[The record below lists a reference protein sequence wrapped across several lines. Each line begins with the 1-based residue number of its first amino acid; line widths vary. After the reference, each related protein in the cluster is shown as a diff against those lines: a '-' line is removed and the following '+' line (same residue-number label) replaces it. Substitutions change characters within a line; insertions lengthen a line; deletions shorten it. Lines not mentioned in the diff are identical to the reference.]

1 MLKRIGR
8 SRAAQSALAFFA
20 AHYLRLVERTTRFTI
35 EPPDFRD
42 HVIAKAP
49 VIAALWH
56 GQHLGAHFAWP
67 PGIKVAALISR
78 NRDAEANALVLERLG
93 VIPIRGSGGRAE
105 KMRKRGGFQALREML
120 RQLQAGVSLVLTAD
134 VPKTARVVGVG
145 IVTLAKLSGRPI
157 YPLAVASARRVD
169 FNSWDRASVPLPF
182 SRGAIVVGEPITVA
196 ADASEKDVEDARQRV
211 ERALDA
217 AHARAYE
224 ILGSQDPGAG
234 LREARAAQAERST

>member
-35 EPPDFRD
+35 EPPDFRE
-42 HVIAKAP
+42 HVVENAP

-182 SRGAIVVGEPITVA
+182 SKGAIVVGEPITVPP
-196 ADASEKDVEDARQRV
+196 DASEQDLEDARQRV
-211 ERALDA
+211 EQALDA

-224 ILGSQDPGAG
+224 ILGSKDPGAG
-234 LREARAAQAERST
+234 LRDMRAALAERST

>member
-1 MLKRIGR
+1 
-8 SRAAQSALAFFA
+8 
-20 AHYLRLVERTTRFTI
+20 
-35 EPPDFRD
+35 
-42 HVIAKAP
+42 
-49 VIAALWH
+49 
-56 GQHLGAHFAWP
+56 
-67 PGIKVAALISR
+67 
-78 NRDAEANALVLERLG
+78 
-93 VIPIRGSGGRAE
+93 
-105 KMRKRGGFQALREML
+105 MRKRGGFQALREML

-196 ADASEKDVEDARQRV
+196 ADASEQDVEDARQRV